1 MAAVNQTP
9 KVAVQTADRDL
20 MTEQTDIPMTRGIE
34 ALAARLKEIHHQE
47 SDLVIAL
54 TGSVASGKS
63 TLARHLEQ
71 TLDVSLN
78 VETVS
83 TDGFLFPTDYL
94 REQGLFQRKG
104 FPETYDRAAMA
115 AAIASVRTT
124 PTDFPGYSHIKFDP
138 DPALTRR
145 IEPAHIVIL
154 EGLGFQ
160 PRSGSDTAP
169 HEPDLL
175 IYLDAELDHIEG
187 WFVERFLRFWHA
199 AEHDPTSFYAQFRHM
214 SEPELITFAK
224 SVWAGINLP
233 NLENHILPLRAH
245 ADLVV
250 KKDAEHAIAI
260 TADRWGA
267 AGI

>member
-1 MAAVNQTP
+1 MADQS
-9 KVAVQTADRDL
+9 DFS
-20 MTEQTDIPMTRGIE
+20 MTRGID
-34 ALAARLKEIHHQE
+34 ALAARIKDIHSLE
-47 SDLVIAL
+47 SNLVIAL
-54 TGSVASGKS
+54 SGSVASGKS
-63 TLARHLEQ
+63 TLARHLEK
-71 TLDVSLN
+71 TLATTLN

-104 FPETYDRAAMA
+104 FPETYDRAAME
-115 AAIASVRTT
+115 AAITSIRTA
-124 PTDFPGYSHIKFDP
+124 PTDFPGYSHITFDP

-145 IEPAHIVIL
+145 IEPSQILIL

-160 PRSGSDTAP
+160 PRIAAEAQS

-175 IYLDAELDHIEG
+175 IYLDAELEHIEG
-187 WFVERFLRFWHA
+187 WFLERFLRFWHA
-199 AEHDPTSFYAQFRHM
+199 AEHDPSSFYAQFRHM
-214 SEPELITFAK
+214 TEPELITFAK

-250 KKDAEHAIAI
+250 KKDAGHAIAI
-260 TADRWGA
+260 IEDRWTH
-267 AGI
+267 

>member
-1 MAAVNQTP
+1 MA
-9 KVAVQTADRDL
+9 
-20 MTEQTDIPMTRGIE
+20 EQPDIPMTRGID
-34 ALAARLKEIHHQE
+34 ALAARVKDIYSQK

-71 TLDVSLN
+71 TLEATLD

-83 TDGFLFPTDYL
+83 TDGFLFPTAYL

-104 FPETYDRAAMA
+104 FPETYDRAAME

-124 PTDFPGYSHIKFDP
+124 PTDFPGYSHITFDP
-138 DPALTRR
+138 EPTLRRR
-145 IEPAHIVIL
+145 IEPPHILIL

-160 PRSGSDTAP
+160 PRMASDAQP

-175 IYLDAELDHIEG
+175 IYLDAELEHIES
-187 WFVERFLRFWHA
+187 WFLERFLRFWHA
-199 AEHDPTSFYAQFRHM
+199 AEHDPSSFYAQFRHM
-214 SEPELITFAK
+214 SEPELVTFAK

-250 KKDAEHAIAI
+250 KKDADHAIAMSE
-260 TADRWGA
+260 DRWTG
-267 AGI
+267 

>member
-1 MAAVNQTP
+1 
-9 KVAVQTADRDL
+9 
-20 MTEQTDIPMTRGIE
+20 MTEQNFPMTQGIE
-34 ALAARLKEIHHQE
+34 ALATRVREIHAE
-47 SDLVIAL
+47 RSDLVIAL

-63 TLARHLEQ
+63 TLARHLDE
-71 TLDVSLN
+71 TLSAGLT

-83 TDGFLFPTDYL
+83 TDGFLFSTEFL
-94 REQGLFQRKG
+94 REQGLFQKKG
-104 FPETYDRAAMA
+104 FPETYDRTAMET
-115 AAIASVRTT
+115 AIASIRDRA
-124 PTDFPGYSHIKFDP
+124 TDFPGYSHVTFDP

-145 IEPAHIVIL
+145 LDPVEVLIM

-160 PRSGSDTAP
+160 PRAAALAAP

-175 IYLDAELDHIEG
+175 IYLDAELEHIEA
-187 WFVERFLRFWHA
+187 WFLERFLRFWHA

-233 NLENHILPLRAH
+233 NLEQHILPLREH

-250 KKDAEHAIAI
+250 KKDMAHAIQI
-260 TADRWGA
+260 TEARWPTR
-267 AGI
+267 

>member
-1 MAAVNQTP
+1 
-9 KVAVQTADRDL
+9 
-20 MTEQTDIPMTRGIE
+20 MTEQNFPMTQGIE
-34 ALAARLKEIHHQE
+34 ALATRVREIHAE
-47 SDLVIAL
+47 RSDLVIAL

-63 TLARHLEQ
+63 TLARHLDE
-71 TLDVSLN
+71 TLSTGLT

-83 TDGFLFPTDYL
+83 TDGFLFSTEFL
-94 REQGLFQRKG
+94 REQGLFQKKG
-104 FPETYDRAAMA
+104 FPETYDRTAMET
-115 AAIASVRTT
+115 AIASIRDRA
-124 PTDFPGYSHIKFDP
+124 TDFPGYSHVTFDP

-145 IEPAHIVIL
+145 LDPVEVLIM

-160 PRSGSDTAP
+160 PRAAALAAL

-175 IYLDAELDHIEG
+175 IYLDAELEHIEA
-187 WFVERFLRFWHA
+187 WFLERFLRFWHA

-233 NLENHILPLRAH
+233 NLEQHILPLRGR

-250 KKDAEHAIAI
+250 KKDMSHAIQI
-260 TADRWGA
+260 TEDRWP
-267 AGI
+267 AG

>member
-1 MAAVNQTP
+1 MADQP
-9 KVAVQTADRDL
+9 
-20 MTEQTDIPMTRGIE
+20 DIPMTRGID
-34 ALAARLKEIHHQE
+34 ALAARIKDIHSQE
-47 SDLVIAL
+47 SNLVIAL

-71 TLDVSLN
+71 TLDVTLN

-104 FPETYDRAAMA
+104 FPETYDRAAME
-115 AAIASVRTT
+115 AAIASVRSA
-124 PTDFPGYSHIKFDP
+124 PTDFPGYSHITFDP

-145 IEPAHIVIL
+145 IEPSPIVIL

-160 PRSGSDTAP
+160 PRLASDAQP

-175 IYLDAELDHIEG
+175 IYLDAELEHIEG
-187 WFVERFLRFWHA
+187 WFLERFLRFWHA
-199 AEHDPTSFYAQFRHM
+199 AEHDPSSFYAQFRHM
-214 SEPELITFAK
+214 TEPELITFAK

-233 NLENHILPLRAH
+233 NLVNHILPLRAH

-250 KKDAEHAIAI
+250 KKDANHAIAI
-260 TADRWGA
+260 TEDRWPG
-267 AGI
+267 